1 MCVRKSTGANTATH
15 KARPKEKKQQ
25 TTRSFFFILWKCR
38 KVEQKKN
45 PKRSKGHYLRWQP
58 HQYHLYKKTFFFC
71 FWRWARSSVTKR
83 KQTTSS
89 FFFFFCLPL
98 ISLRFIDHDS
108 DTSKQHGRL
117 GGAGVESP
125 RTIGII
131 GHFTFLTKQMT
142 CSNGEMAWDSVFRT
156 FFLLFR
162 KATAAV
168 FTQRKKIKPV
178 PAWVSFW
185 YLYCKERERH
195 CASVYLRRA
204 CPVYRLSPVWGLLPL
219 LRVFILDLDIY
230 IYFLFLSFFL
240 FFPLK
245 SLHSFSLACL
255 VRSFSL
261 SLSPYFLFVSDRN
274 FKGWGGA

>member
-38 KVEQKKN
+38 KVEQKKTQRGQKVIIFDDN
-45 PKRSKGHYLRWQP
+45 RTNITYTKI
-58 HQYHLYKKTFFFC
+58 KKTFLFC

-168 FTQRKKIKPV
+168 FTQRKK
-178 PAWVSFW
+178 
-185 YLYCKERERH
+185 
-195 CASVYLRRA
+195 
-204 CPVYRLSPVWGLLPL
+204 
-219 LRVFILDLDIY
+219 
-230 IYFLFLSFFL
+230 
-240 FFPLK
+240 
-245 SLHSFSLACL
+245 
-255 VRSFSL
+255 
-261 SLSPYFLFVSDRN
+261 
-274 FKGWGGA
+274 

>member
-1 MCVRKSTGANTATH
+1 MPCVYVRAQVQTP
-15 KARPKEKKQQ
+15 RPIRPGQ
-25 TTRSFFFILWKCR
+25 R
-38 KVEQKKN
+38 KKN
-45 PKRSKGHYLRWQP
+45 NKRQDLSFLSYESAGRWNKKKTQRG
-58 HQYHLYKKTFFFC
+58 QKVIIFDDNRTNITYTKIKKTFFFC

-230 IYFLFLSFFL
+230 IFLISFFLSFFPPQVAS
-240 FFPLK
+240 FF
-245 SLHSFSLACL
+245 
-255 VRSFSL
+255 L
-261 SLSPYFLFVSDRN
+261 SCVF
-274 FKGWGGA
+274 GT

>member
-1 MCVRKSTGANTATH
+1 MKVQEGGTK
-15 KARPKEKKQQ
+15 KKPKE
-25 TTRSFFFILWKCR
+25 
-38 KVEQKKN
+38 V
-45 PKRSKGHYLRWQP
+45 KRSLSSMTTAPISPIQKDFL
-58 HQYHLYKKTFFFC
+58 FC

-89 FFFFFCLPL
+89 FFFFFFCLPL

-185 YLYCKERERH
+185 YLYCKERERGI
-195 CASVYLRRA
+195 APRFIYAALVPYIGYLQSGGF
-204 CPVYRLSPVWGLLPL
+204 CLFFV
-219 LRVFILDLDIY
+219 
-230 IYFLFLSFFL
+230 FLF
-240 FFPLK
+240 
-245 SLHSFSLACL
+245 
-255 VRSFSL
+255 
-261 SLSPYFLFVSDRN
+261 
-274 FKGWGGA
+274 